1 MNGEGTPRDPAAFDP
16 AKSSFA
22 GPIAELVAQRV
33 LSPPA
38 RPGLLANLGR
48 FEIFRLVGSGGM
60 GVVVLGRD
68 PAAGSTVAIKLVKPE
83 LLGDA
88 QIKHR
93 FLKEAGHMQRLA
105 HAGIVPVLEI
115 AESAD
120 GPYFVMPYL
129 EGGNLSRR
137 IAPDKP
143 MEPGAIL
150 DVAQPVADGLRFAH
164 RRGIIHRDLKPGNI
178 LLGADGAARLAD
190 FGLARTV
197 FNDTIV
203 DAGGEQCEGTA
214 PYMSPAVAAGLAED
228 TRCDIYAF
236 GALLYEMLT
245 GHPPYEGRTTWEVRR
260 QIIAGPPKAI
270 RFLNPKADEG
280 LAAVAEGAMGRELRD
295 RYADMDDIVADLKR
309 IRAGKSPLGP
319 HGMGRRIRDRLGG
332 RPAVAWIV
340 FATAAAV
347 ALGIGWGILRKAH
360 SRGPQTA
367 ASPAPL
373 PAATTPSARPFHFR
387 NPAGMAFDPD
397 GNLYVADRA
406 DDVIYRLAPN
416 AQVKSAPGSGFPAI
430 LWEGPHV
437 VVPVA
442 GSRGLFGGIDGAG
455 SAARFSI
462 LRGMTFDATGFIFY
476 MTDGYRLRM
485 LSLHGPV
492 WTLAGSFRYPG
503 AIDGP
508 VRQARFK
515 APSGIAIDKAGNL
528 YVADLYTIR
537 KVTPAGVVSTLAGLD
552 GHAGRRDG
560 VGSAARFS
568 DQEKAVA
575 VDGTG
580 NVFVADGLNRRIRKI
595 SPAGVVTTLAAPFV
609 RPAGVAVDKAGNLFV
624 SDSGNHTLTR
634 IAPDGS
640 AVLWAG
646 QAGKPGDADGVG
658 ATARFNTPKTLAI
671 DPSDAIWV
679 MDVGNHA
686 LRKVAG
692 GTVTKVPLSMQ

>member
-1 MNGEGTPRDPAAFDP
+1 MSGEGSPGGPAAFDP

-22 GPIAELVAQRV
+22 GPIAELVAHRV

-48 FEIFRLVGSGGM
+48 FEILRLVGEGGM

-68 PAAGSTVAIKLVKPE
+68 PASGSSFAIKLVKPG

-93 FLKEAGHMQRLA
+93 FLKEAAHMQKLE
-105 HAGIVPVLEI
+105 HPGIVPVLEI
-115 AESAD
+115 AESTD

-137 IAPDKP
+137 IAPDQP

-150 DVAQPVADGLRFAH
+150 DIAQPVAEGLRFAH

-178 LLGADGAARLAD
+178 LLDSDGTARLAD

-203 DAGGEQCEGTA
+203 DAGNEQCEGTA

-260 QIIAGPPKAI
+260 QIAAGPPKAI

-309 IRAGKSPLGP
+309 IRMGKRPLGP

-332 RPAVAWIV
+332 RPAVALV
-340 FATAAAV
+340 LLAVVAAV
-347 ALGIGWGILRKAH
+347 ALVVGPRLLRTTH
-360 SRGPQTA
+360 SPVSPAAPAPA
-367 ASPAPL
+367 ASPAPV
-373 PAATTPSARPFHFR
+373 RPFHFR
-387 NPAGMAFDPD
+387 NATGVAFDPD
-397 GNLYVADRA
+397 GNPYVADQA
-406 DDVIYRLAPN
+406 DDVIYSVAPN
-416 AQVKSAPGSGFPAI
+416 GRVS
-430 LWEGPHV
+430 
-437 VVPVA
+437 PVA
-442 GSRGLFGGIDGAG
+442 GTKGILGGIDGSG
-455 SAARFSI
+455 SAARFSL
-462 LRGMTFDATGFIFY
+462 LRGMAFDPTGFIFY
-476 MTDGYRLRM
+476 MTDGYRIRM

-492 WTLAGSFRYPG
+492 WTLAGSFRNPG
-503 AIDGP
+503 GIDGP

-515 APSGIAIDKAGNL
+515 TPAGIAIDKAGNL

-537 KVTPAGVVSTLAGLD
+537 KITPGGVVSTLAGLD
-552 GHAGRRDG
+552 GHAGRADG
-560 VGSAARFS
+560 AGSAARFS
-568 DQEKAVA
+568 DQEKGLA
-575 VDGTG
+575 VDGDG
-580 NVFVADGLNRRIRKI
+580 NVFVADGMNHRVRKI
-595 SPAGVVTTLAAPFV
+595 SPAGAVTTLPAPFV
-609 RPAGVAVDKAGNLFV
+609 RPIGVAVDKAGNLFV
-624 SDSGNHTLTR
+624 SDSGNHTLTK
-634 IAPDGS
+634 IAPNG
-640 AVLWAG
+640 AVVLVAG
-646 QAGKPGDADGVG
+646 QAGVPGNSDGIG
-658 ATARFNTPKTLAI
+658 AAARFNRPKTLAI
-671 DPSDAIWV
+671 DPAGTIWV
-679 MDVGNHA
+679 ADLGNQA
-686 LRKVAG
+686 LRRVTPS
-692 GTVTKVPLSMQ
+692 GTVTTVSLSVQ